1 MTSDTD
7 SNNASLA
14 DDLLIGAD
22 AIATEL
28 GMTKYMVYRSYRE
41 NLLPISKFGKALVA
55 SRSKLRQA
63 VQQMT

>member
-7 SNNASLA
+7 SNSGSLA

-22 AIATEL
+22 AIAAEL
-28 GMTKYMVYRSYRE
+28 GMSKGTIYRLYRA
-41 NLLPISKFGKALVA
+41 NLLPIGKLGKVLVA